1 MPNVELTDGRTLETI
16 ATMEELRS
24 VVGEPGSLAVRK
36 DIARIDDNFAGYI
49 QKSPFALLGTASA
62 DGLCDVSPRGDK
74 PGFAK
79 VLDETHVA
87 LPERPGNKR
96 ADSLSNI
103 VATGRAGLLFLI
115 PGSGHTLRVNGAAHL
130 TKDAALLELMAVDG
144 KPAVVAIVVT
154 VQEAYIHCPKAF
166 LRSQLWD
173 TNSWP
178 ADPPSMACIVQ
189 DQLSLEHVPLETI
202 VATLAED
209 NKHLW

>member
-1 MPNVELTDGRTLETI
+1 MPNVELTDGRSLETL
-16 ATMEELRS
+16 ATVEDLRN

-36 DIARIDDNFAGYI
+36 DIGLIDDNFARYI

-62 DGLCDVSPRGDK
+62 DGLCDVSPRGDR

-79 VLDETHVA
+79 VLDQTHIA

-103 VATGRAGLLFLI
+103 VETGRAGLLFLI

-130 TKDAALLELMAVDG
+130 TKDPALLESMAVDG
-144 KPAVVAIVVT
+144 KPAVLAIIIT

-173 TNSWP
+173 SSAWP
-178 ADPPSMACIVQ
+178 SDPPSMACIVQ
-189 DQLSLEHVPLETI
+189 DQLSLEHVPLATI
-202 VATLAED
+202 EATLAED
-209 NKHLW
+209 NMHLW